1 MPQDLYIDYLLE
13 YYAKFGTINDIQV
26 RDEVIYKG
34 ETLKIGAFLKN
45 IRSSHKKYEKSN
57 GTRKPTEQTMK
68 RYIILE
74 RLGINWNIG
83 HLKQPIE
90 VQNEKEIR
98 YLREYYKKHGTIND
112 ISKDTIVEFDGKK
125 MNIGLY
131 LSKIRYNHSC
141 YIRKKDHPEA
151 ISPISLERYRLL
163 DELNIQWS
171 LKKGTVIPEQ
181 DEDIRLRYLKQHF
194 QEHGTINDISTT
206 EIVEFEGQTLKIGYF
221 INMVKK
227 QHRKYLEDI
236 DYLGSTSEIAKKRYE
251 IFESLGI
258 IWDVKTR
265 RIQTKGNYDPYIEY
279 LKQHYQETGTIND
292 IKVRDIVEFNG
303 KKLQIGNFINKMRNI
318 YAKQQ
323 ENPNTKISKIMQARI
338 EMLLSMDFIWQV
350 DNSASYNKLAKLHG
364 VSRSTLIANIKRF
377 NGDVDKALKITISR
391 KKAKEQKEKSKKTKY
406 SLKNI
411 LDEFD
416 IDIETLLK
424 YLDKEGREL
433 ERSKGIIKYDEN
445 ESLRNFCIRN
455 GYNYNIIIR
464 AIKEKKEQNP
474 NASLEEL
481 IEKSKTDYD
490 KYGQQTP
497 ITWIYTKYDDEVLVK
512 HLFLSLGFD
521 YLSILRDMTE
531 NDINLNQAFENESFR
546 LNHKDKKYLEGIYHD
561 LISFYHTVNTEDN
574 LSEENASKMLIEY
587 AENMIEEY
595 HLTKEEFQVLNT
607 SFNHYVKA
615 ISEYQLFDIAFE
627 QNPEVKVEKIIYY
640 GLDEDDIEET
650 FFIPLRFN
658 DKVLLGKETPVYKR
672 RTLLKNLTVS
682 WNDLSEEERTSKANA
697 HHLTDKEL
705 EYITSTRKEIDQTK
719 QKVLKK

>member
-90 VQNEKEIR
+90 VQNEKEIC

-151 ISPISLERYRLL
+151 TSPISLERYRLL

-497 ITWIYTKYDDEVLVK
+497 VTWIYTKYDDEVLVK

-658 DKVLLGKETPVYKR
+658 DKVLLGKETTLYKR
-672 RTLLKNLTVS
+672 RTLLKNLTAS
-682 WNDLSEEERTSKANA
+682 WNDLTEEERTSKANA

>member
-1 MPQDLYIDYLLE
+1 
-13 YYAKFGTINDIQV
+13 
-26 RDEVIYKG
+26 
-34 ETLKIGAFLKN
+34 
-45 IRSSHKKYEKSN
+45 
-57 GTRKPTEQTMK
+57 
-68 RYIILE
+68 
-74 RLGINWNIG
+74 
-83 HLKQPIE
+83 
-90 VQNEKEIR
+90 
-98 YLREYYKKHGTIND
+98 
-112 ISKDTIVEFDGKK
+112 
-125 MNIGLY
+125 
-131 LSKIRYNHSC
+131 
-141 YIRKKDHPEA
+141 
-151 ISPISLERYRLL
+151 
-163 DELNIQWS
+163 
-171 LKKGTVIPEQ
+171 
-181 DEDIRLRYLKQHF
+181 
-194 QEHGTINDISTT
+194 
-206 EIVEFEGQTLKIGYF
+206 
-221 INMVKK
+221 
-227 QHRKYLEDI
+227 
-236 DYLGSTSEIAKKRYE
+236 
-251 IFESLGI
+251 
-258 IWDVKTR
+258 
-265 RIQTKGNYDPYIEY
+265 
-279 LKQHYQETGTIND
+279 
-292 IKVRDIVEFNG
+292 
-303 KKLQIGNFINKMRNI
+303 MRNI